1 MPMGDKYDPI
11 ASIVNSIDNISKQ
24 FMEYQQ
30 EKQKRAVDFAKS
42 IDQLIALTKQ
52 RAIKTTEIAN
62 IKKELEDKFMNT
74 MDTEIVYN
82 GLVSTSAG
90 LDREFLL
97 ASTTYLRQKDF
108 EKNKDLTKLYTQ
120 DVRDAFLV
128 RAAQDA
134 KQWDSE
140 FREMIKKSLT
150 LIQNVA
156 IGFRPDRQQ
165 MEHGNQGE
173 QTEERKPSAKTTSKA
188 EEYNME

>member
-1 MPMGDKYDPI
+1 MGDKYDPI
-11 ASIVNSIDNISKQ
+11 ASIVNSIDNISAQ
-24 FMEYQQ
+24 FMKYQE
-30 EKQKRAVDFAKS
+30 EKQKRATEFAQK
-42 IDQLIALTKQ
+42 IDQLITITKQ
-52 RAIKTTEIAN
+52 RAVKSLEAAKS
-62 IKKELEDKFMNT
+62 KKEAEEKFMNS

-134 KQWDSE
+134 KQWDTE
-140 FREMIKKSLT
+140 FRDMIKKSLT

-156 IGFRPDRQQ
+156 IGFRPQERHDESR
-165 MEHGNQGE
+165 GE
-173 QTEERKPSAKTTSKA
+173 QPSSQERPEKKTSKA